1 MSPEIHHEM
10 PLAHTPTTIIA
21 VGILIVFHVA
31 AVGFWACSLLVAS
44 GRKAAVARRDKDS
57 DKMH

>member
-1 MSPEIHHEM
+1 MSVEIQHEM

-31 AVGFWACSLLVAS
+31 AVGFWLCSLLVAS
-44 GRKAAVARRDKDS
+44 GRKAVARRDKDS